1 MFLATTEQAIQYHPG
16 IWHHPMIALGNQATD
31 FACIVNE
38 SASQPQLD
46 CDEVEV

>member
-1 MFLATTEQAIQYHPG
+1 
-16 IWHHPMIALGNQATD
+16 MIALGKQPTD

-38 SASQPQLD
+38 SASHPQLD